1 MNWRNRWVFWGL
13 TAAVLA
19 LVSVPSV
26 EWVETLHDYATFA
39 EGWEPAP
46 LKPTRTTF
54 TPREGRIIPDEEP
67 ALVPVEFRHKAVRAK
82 SVELVGDFNA
92 WSPGLLKMR
101 RNPRGTWSIV
111 VPVPPG
117 PCKFLYLV
125 DGEPELD
132 TEMGTADGPEHRRV
146 SERIVK

>member
-1 MNWRNRWVFWGL
+1 MFWGL
-13 TAAVLA
+13 TAVVLA
-19 LVSVPSV
+19 LISVPSI
-26 EWVETLHDYATFA
+26 EWVETLRDYARFA

-54 TPREGRIIPDEEP
+54 TPRESLGAPEEEP

-101 RNPRGTWSIV
+101 RNARGTWSIV

-117 PCKFLYLV
+117 PCKYLYLV

-132 TEMGTADGPEHRRV
+132 TETGTADGPERRRV
-146 SERIVK
+146 SERNVK